1 LKIYRNIEDF
11 PKIEFPVVT
20 IGTFDGVH
28 VGHQQII
35 KRMIEVAKKNNGE
48 TVLVTFSPHPRL
60 VIHADSQNLKFIN
73 TQDRKYQLMEQF
85 GIDHLVEIPFTKEF
99 SKTSSNDF
107 IENIIVKGLGTR
119 KLIIG
124 YDHHFGKNRMGDY
137 NKLFDLGLKYGF
149 KVEKVNAQSVNNINV
164 SSTKIRK
171 ALEEGKIKVAN
182 QLLGYEYSITGKVVE
197 GNKIGRKIGFPTAN
211 IDLLDQYKLI
221 TANGVYA
228 CRAKWNGKFFNGM
241 SNIGVRP
248 TVNHGELTIE
258 INIFDFKENLYGQE
272 ITIFFVDRIRDEIKF
287 ANIEKLRLQLI
298 KDRKT
303 TLRMIHA

>member
-1 LKIYRNIEDF
+1 
-11 PKIEFPVVT
+11 
-20 IGTFDGVH
+20 
-28 VGHQQII
+28 
-35 KRMIEVAKKNNGE
+35 M
-48 TVLVTFSPHPRL
+48 LVRP
-60 VIHADSQNLKFIN
+60 
-73 TQDRKYQLMEQF
+73 
-85 GIDHLVEIPFTKEF
+85 
-99 SKTSSNDF
+99 
-107 IENIIVKGLGTR
+107 
-119 KLIIG
+119 
-124 YDHHFGKNRMGDY
+124 
-137 NKLFDLGLKYGF
+137 
-149 KVEKVNAQSVNNINV
+149 
-164 SSTKIRK
+164 K

>member
-60 VIHADSQNLKFIN
+60 VIHADSQNLKVIN